1 MKRFVLVGLGL
12 VLSSSFAWADGD
24 AAKGEQTAK
33 QCLAC
38 HSVTDTSNKVGP
50 SLLSIFGRKVGTAE
64 GYAYS
69 DGFKAYAAK
78 APVWDD
84 ATLDAWLKDP
94 KAVVK
99 GTKMAFAGLKDDAV
113 RADLIAY
120 LKTKN

>member
-1 MKRFVLVGLGL
+1 MKLAILVGLALITGTSL
-12 VLSSSFAWADGD
+12 AHADGD

-38 HSVTDTSNKVGP
+38 HSVTDTANKVGP
-50 SLLSIFGRKVGTAE
+50 SLLGIVGHKPGVAE

-69 DGFKAYAAK
+69 EGFKAYAAS
-78 APVWDD
+78 AGVWDD
-84 ATLDAWLKDP
+84 ATLDAWLKEP

-99 GTKMAFAGLKDDAV
+99 GSKMTFAGIKDDGV

-120 LKTKN
+120 LKTKQ